1 MGKYI
6 LLHTNHNLHKNALR
20 LHSETS
26 VLIPQESLRHTFR
39 VKDLMGQAL
48 RGEKGQQRESRGE
61 GEKIKRSLAIVLDR
75 EPVFPFESSLDKV
88 NV

>member
-48 RGEKGQQRESRGE
+48 RGEKGQQRESR
-61 GEKIKRSLAIVLDR
+61 
-75 EPVFPFESSLDKV
+75 
-88 NV
+88 